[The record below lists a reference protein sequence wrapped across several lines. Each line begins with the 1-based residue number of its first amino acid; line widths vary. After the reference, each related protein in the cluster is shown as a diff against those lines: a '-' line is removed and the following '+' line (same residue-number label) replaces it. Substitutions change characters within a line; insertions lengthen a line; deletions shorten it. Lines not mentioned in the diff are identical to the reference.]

1 MLTTLIGCN
10 KNEDL
15 TPSYASDGTEVFSSV
30 AVFNAIPN
38 STGITMFMGQG
49 NQQKAIITSS
59 DKLVYGGYVGYKNW
73 YTGSFELTIENQVGN
88 TKESARKNIFLPKG
102 KFHSLFLYRNT
113 EVQTVLSEDN
123 VIRPNE
129 GKAKVRVAHFSDN
142 LSTVNLYDGVDKV
155 ALIQNTKALSVS
167 EYVEVDISKL
177 HDFNIQ
183 TTDGKLKL
191 TMKGEEKLVNRG
203 LYTLLLKGSTDVTG
217 GNGNKEVMMLIK
229 Q

>member
-88 TKESARKNIFLPKG
+88 TK
-102 KFHSLFLYRNT
+102 
-113 EVQTVLSEDN
+113 
-123 VIRPNE
+123 
-129 GKAKVRVAHFSDN
+129 
-142 LSTVNLYDGVDKV
+142 
-155 ALIQNTKALSVS
+155 ALSVS

-183 TTDGKLKL
+183 TIDGKLKL